1 MIDVKTL
8 TDTELS
14 GLLDACKLEARRRE
28 CVVEA
33 LAGDKDLA
41 GASLS
46 LSGREPAAQWVQPL
60 GAFDAYPRG
69 WIVTYEGKQWES
81 LLDGNVW
88 TPSISGWREVPSEGE
103 NGETPGVPEWMQPTG
118 AHDAYQAGE
127 FVMFEG
133 EKWVSLVDGNVWPPG
148 AYGWEKVADPEPD
161 PEPEKPTEE
170 TD

>member
-33 LAGDKDLA
+33 LAGDEDLA
-41 GASLS
+41 GAALS

-60 GAFDAYPRG
+60 GA
-69 WIVTYEGKQWES
+69 
-81 LLDGNVW
+81 
-88 TPSISGWREVPSEGE
+88 
-103 NGETPGVPEWMQPTG
+103 
-118 AHDAYQAGE
+118 HDAYQAGDQ
-127 FVMFEG
+127 VTHEG
-133 EKWVSLVDGNVWPPG
+133 HLWESTADNNVWEPG
-148 AYGWEKVADPEPD
+148 TYGWDDLGSLEEPDPE